1 MNRPPSMRE
10 ESELIR
16 AAARGD
22 RSAFDE
28 IVRRKRQRLVRAAFQ
43 VTGDLDDALDV
54 VQGVFLKL
62 WRRLD
67 RYDSRRR
74 FDTWLYRVT
83 VNAAIDW
90 VRARGARGTLQPLP
104 DEPAGPETG
113 GPTEAEHALNLIEL
127 RRAFLRLAGNLAP
140 KQRTAFVLR
149 EIEGLETA
157 EVAEIMQVAES
168 TVRNHLLQARRI
180 LRAGLERDY
189 PGLVP
194 RSETDDGRGGA
205 S

>member
-1 MNRPPSMRE
+1 M
-10 ESELIR
+10 
-16 AAARGD
+16 
-22 RSAFDE
+22 
-28 IVRRKRQRLVRAAFQ
+28 RAAFQ
-43 VTGDLDDALDV
+43 VTGDLEDALDV

-62 WRRLD
+62 WRSLD
-67 RYDSRRR
+67 RYDPRRR

-83 VNAAIDW
+83 VNAAIDSL
-90 VRARGARGTLQPLP
+90 RARGARGTLQPLP
-104 DEPAGPETG
+104 DEPAQAPGGPAGPER
-113 GPTEAEHALNLIEL
+113 ALDLAEL
-127 RRAFLRLAGNLAP
+127 RRAFLRLAGSLAP

-149 EIEGLETA
+149 EIEGLDTA

-194 RSETDDGRGGA
+194 AAGRRTSGRGPEGT